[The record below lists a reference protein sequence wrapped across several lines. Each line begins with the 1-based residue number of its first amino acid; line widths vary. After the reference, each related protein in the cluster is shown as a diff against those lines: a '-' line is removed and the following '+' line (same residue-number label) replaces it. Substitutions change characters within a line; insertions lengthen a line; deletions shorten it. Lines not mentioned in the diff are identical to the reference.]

1 MKNPCLLESLKK
13 TEHNSNLARFAQ
25 GALPALRQARAR
37 RSHPLTRPFVIP
49 PVSRR
54 RKPTPT

>member
-25 GALPALRQARAR
+25 GALLALRQLARAASIR
-37 RSHPLTRPFVIP
+37 LPALS
-49 PVSRR
+49 
-54 RKPTPT
+54 